1 MNDLRPSRRLLPSS
15 ILAVVVMAIVLAA
28 PALATAQA
36 RGGTLRATYPEP
48 THLNSAIVSGTPTG
62 LPATQL
68 FASLVVQDDKFQ
80 FRPYLAE
87 RWTISPDARTYTFQL
102 VKNATFHDG
111 KPVTSEDVKF
121 SIETVKANHPFG
133 VAMHRALESVET
145 PSPHTVV
152 FRLSHPYPSFM
163 SSLVPLLMPV
173 LPKHVY
179 STEDIKKHPANV
191 TPVGSG
197 PFKFVEWQRGRYL
210 ILERYDKFFM
220 PGKPY
225 LDRIILEFI
234 SDPAARMAALET
246 GSVHLTP
253 YNYAGLGNLKRL
265 EALPHIALT
274 TRGYE
279 AIGAL
284 TWIEINLRRKEL
296 ADLRVRQALAH
307 ALDKDL
313 ILKDLS
319 FGYGKVANGPLVS
332 ASPFYNPKVRRYEYS
347 LDKANK
353 LLDDAGF
360 RRGGD
365 GVRFKLVLDYIPGS
379 ADLLAIAEYMREQ
392 YRKVGVDLQLRSSPD
407 FPTWAGRMANWE
419 FDLSLDV
426 VFNYPDP
433 VIGVERTYISSNIKK
448 LVWTN
453 VMGYTNAKVDD
464 LFAKAQREQDFEKRK
479 ALYHQVQDVLSAE
492 LPLIWLL
499 EVGYTTVWN
508 KEFDGV
514 PANVWGT
521 MSPFL
526 DTHWKKAR

>member
-1 MNDLRPSRRLLPSS
+1 MNNTRIVGRAVLTLA
-15 ILAVVVMAIVLAA
+15 AVVVLIASGVVGPRHAM
-28 PALATAQA
+28 AQA
-36 RGGTLRATYPEP
+36 RGGTLKIVYLEP

-68 FASLVVQDDKFQ
+68 FASLIQQDDKFRPQ
-80 FRPYLAE
+80 PYLAE
-87 RWTISPDARTYTFQL
+87 RWTISPDGRTYTFYL

-111 KPVTSEDVKF
+111 TPITSEDVKF
-121 SIETVKANHPFG
+121 SIEAVKANHPFG
-133 VAMHRALESVET
+133 VAMHRALEAVERPNPT
-145 PSPHTVV
+145 TVT

-163 SSLVPLLMPV
+163 SSLVPLLMPI
-173 LPKHVY
+173 LPRQVY
-179 STEDIKKHPANV
+179 GTEDIKKHPANV
-191 TPVGSG
+191 KPVGSG

-210 ILERYDKFFM
+210 TLERYDKFFI

-225 LDRIILEFI
+225 LDRIIVEFI
-234 SDPAARMAALET
+234 NDPAARLAALET
-246 GSVHLTP
+246 GSIHLAP

-265 EALPHIALT
+265 EALPQIALT

-284 TWIEINLRRKEL
+284 TWIEINLRKKEL
-296 ADLRVRQALAH
+296 ADVRVRQALAH

-313 ILKDLS
+313 IVKELL
-319 FGYGKVANGPLVS
+319 FGYGKVATGPLVS

-347 LDKANK
+347 LDKANQ
-353 LLDDAGF
+353 LLDEAGL
-360 RRGGD
+360 RRGAD
-365 GVRFKLVLDYIPGS
+365 GTRFKLVLDYIPGS
-379 ADLLAIAEYMREQ
+379 ADLQAIAEYMREQ
-392 YRKVGVDLQLRSSPD
+392 YRKIGIDLQLRSSPD

-419 FDLSLDV
+419 YDLSLDV

-448 LVWTN
+448 VVWSNT
-453 VMGYTNAKVDD
+453 MGYSNPKVDD
-464 LFAKAQREQDFEKRK
+464 LFTKAQREQDVDKRK
-479 ALYHQVQDVLSAE
+479 ALYAQVQDVLTGE

-508 KEFDGV
+508 KEFDGI

-526 DTHWKKAR
+526 DAYWKKAR